1 MSKDDVPFDAQVFAN
16 KLYPED
22 PQYLLSVLCD
32 PDLKLSDGF
41 IPDAR
46 SLRRLVTFYGKTPS
60 WKLEF
65 NRSALTHGLIRFND
79 DETLTI
85 TNLPA
90 ELRDKLRAET
100 EVDDDE

>member
-1 MSKDDVPFDAQVFAN
+1 EYKITPCSVGQILVPCLKNVR
-16 KLYPED
+16 
-22 PQYLLSVLCD
+22 
-32 PDLKLSDGF
+32 DL
-41 IPDAR
+41 
-46 SLRRLVTFYGKTPS
+46 
-60 WKLEF
+60 
-65 NRSALTHGLIRFND
+65 ALTHGLIRFND

>member
-1 MSKDDVPFDAQVFAN
+1 MFTGEQSARIREILISEPAWEEMTCLFA
-16 KLYPED
+16 
-22 PQYLLSVLCD
+22 LS
-32 PDLKLSDGF
+32 LSDGF